1 MTSIDEAVQALYS
14 IVDTEPYS
22 TDKSWV
28 KSKDFS
34 LTQILITASKSFKL
48 DTTLANDK
56 DS

>member
-1 MTSIDEAVQALYS
+1 MTSIDEAVLALYS

-34 LTQILITASKSFKL
+34 LTQMLITASKSFEL

-56 DS
+56 DA